1 MKKLNRR
8 DFMKSSVVAAA
19 GVSLASCATETVKT
33 RIRGTNE
40 DVRLAI
46 CGIRGQGNYNIDN
59 FRKIEGVRIVA
70 LCDPDRKILADRAK
84 KFTDVNETVDT
95 YTDVRKL
102 LDDKNID
109 AIVIATPNH
118 WHSLIAIWACQAG
131 KDVYVEK
138 PISHNISEGRK
149 LIEATKKYNRIVQ
162 AGTQNR
168 SDTGMIPAM
177 KYVHSGKLGKILYVH
192 GLCYRRRKS
201 IGKVDGPQPIP
212 GHIDYNLWTGP
223 APLGPLR
230 RKNLHYDWHW
240 CWPTGNGDIGN
251 QGPHEMDLCAWALQ
265 KAELP
270 RRVISIGGRFGY
282 VDDADSANTQLAV
295 LEYDNAP
302 IIFEVRNLPKN
313 KDMQDAMDECL
324 GIRVGI
330 IIKCENG
337 YFAGGRGGGWVY
349 DNDGGKIKHFPGD
362 GGRGHHQNFIDAVR
376 SRKRSELRA
385 DILKGHICAGLSH
398 MANISYRL
406 GQNSTPETALEAIQ
420 DHRYASERFEQIQ
433 KHLLLNDV
441 DIAKTGITVGPMLEM
456 DPKTERFVGDGEYS
470 TARWANDML
479 TRRYRTP
486 FVVPDKV

>member
-1 MKKLNRR
+1 
-8 DFMKSSVVAAA
+8 MKSSVVAAA
-19 GVSLASCATETVKT
+19 GISLASCKT
-33 RIRGTNE
+33 RIRGANE
-40 DVRLAI
+40 DIRVAI
-46 CGIRGQGNYNIDN
+46 CGIRDKGNNHIDD
-59 FRKIEGVRIVA
+59 FRKLDGVRIVA

-102 LDDKNID
+102 LDNKNID
-109 AIVIATPNH
+109 AIAIAAPNH
-118 WHSLIAIWACQAG
+118 WHSLMAIWACQAG

-149 LIEATKKYNRIVQ
+149 LIHAAKKYNRIVQ

-177 KYVHSGKLGKILYVH
+177 EYIHGGKLGRILYVH
-192 GLCYRRRKS
+192 GLCYKRRRS

-212 GHIDYNLWTGP
+212 GHIDYDLWTGP
-223 APLGPLR
+223 APLTPLR
-230 RKNLHYDWHW
+230 RRRLHYDWHW
-240 CWPTGNGDIGN
+240 VWPTGNGDIGN

-265 KAELP
+265 KTELP
-270 RRVISIGGRFGY
+270 RFVISIGGRFGY
-282 VDDADSANTQLAV
+282 VDDADTPNTQLAIF
-295 LEYDNAP
+295 EYADAP
-302 IIFEVRNLPKN
+302 IIFEVRGLPKS
-313 KDMQDAMDECL
+313 KDMKGAMDAHL
-324 GIRVGI
+324 GIRVGV

-349 DNDGGKIKHFPGD
+349 DNDGNKIKHFPGD
-362 GGRGHHQNFIDAVR
+362 GGRGHQQNFIDAVR
-376 SRKRSELRA
+376 SRRRSELRA
-385 DILKGHICAGLSH
+385 GILKGHICAGLSH

-406 GQNSTPETALEAIQ
+406 GQNSTPEAAAEAIR
-420 DHRYASERFEQIQ
+420 DFKYAPKHFERIR

-441 DIAKTGITVGPMLEM
+441 DLAKTGITVGPVLEM
-456 DPKTERFVGDGEYS
+456 DPKTERFIGDGQYS